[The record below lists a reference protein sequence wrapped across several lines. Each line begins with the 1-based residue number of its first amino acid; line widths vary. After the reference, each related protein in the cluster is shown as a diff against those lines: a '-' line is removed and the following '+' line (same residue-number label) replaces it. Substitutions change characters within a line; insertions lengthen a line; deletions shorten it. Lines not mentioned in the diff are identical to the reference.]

1 MILFLNKKD
10 VLKEKLQDSHVRDYF
25 EDYDGPENDYDATIQ
40 FFTNKFE
47 ELNHEEN
54 REVFTHA
61 TCATDTENIKV
72 VDVVVQD
79 IILKSIMK
87 DAFGIH

>member
-10 VLKEKLQDSHVRDYF
+10 VLEEKLPNSHVKDYF
-25 EDYDGPENDYDATIQ
+25 EDYEGPENDYVATIQ
-40 FFTNKFE
+40 FFTDKFE
-47 ELNHEEN
+47 ELNQEKD
-54 REVFTHA
+54 RRIFTHA

-79 IILKSIMK
+79 IILQTIMA
-87 DAFGIH
+87 DAFGIQ